1 MRVRRPRRLV
11 ARTAAGAAAADA
23 DAERSARRVLTA
35 PQVLVSGLALVLA
48 ATYALGALAG
58 RPVATPGEVPAF
70 DMEAVATVS
79 REVRFV
85 VVDEAGLER
94 PGYAEVALPREQADD
109 VGARLVAALA
119 ALRADRVERGAWPPS
134 VPAPDAF
141 VYELERRTVAVV
153 DVAVPAVGGGVA
165 VAQELAALRSIVA
178 TARAEAAADEVRITV
193 AGAPARSLWGHV
205 ALPVAGD

>member
-1 MRVRRPRRLV
+1 MRVRRPRRPAVGAV
-11 ARTAAGAAAADA
+11 AVDA
-23 DAERSARRVLTA
+23 DAERTARRVLTS
-35 PQVLVSGLALVLA
+35 PQVLLSGLALVLA
-48 ATYALGALAG
+48 ALYALGALTG
-58 RPVATPGEVPAF
+58 GTVATPVEVPTF
-70 DMEAVATVS
+70 DVEAVATVP

-94 PGYAEVALPREQADD
+94 PGFADVALPRERADD
-109 VGARLVAALA
+109 VATRLVAALA
-119 ALRADRVERGAWPPS
+119 ALRTDRLERGAWPPS

-153 DVAVPAVGGGVA
+153 DVAALGVGEGVG

-178 TARAEAAADEVRITV
+178 TARAEAGADEVRITV

-205 ALPVAGD
+205 ALPAGGD